1 MNQAEDESLTKSIGK
16 VQIER
21 TETKIC
27 DEEGLAFFPFA
38 NFDRIQHAG
47 QGYILPR

>member
-16 VQIER
+16 MKIER

-27 DEEGLAFFPFA
+27 DEEG
-38 NFDRIQHAG
+38 
-47 QGYILPR
+47 